1 MLEADKIRISQVLSN
16 LLDNAYA
23 SVINTK
29 GREAKCIGVSLVKE
43 EKKEQHNPNQ
53 GKREEVAVISICDD
67 GKGIEAEMASKLFTK
82 FNSGWYDGIGLGL
95 YIPRAS
101 LRLMAERYGVK
112 TTMTAKAPP
121 FHLVYL

>member
-53 GKREEVAVISICDD
+53 GKRGEVSVISICDD
-67 GKGIEAEMASKLFTK
+67 GKGIEAEIASKLFTK
-82 FNSGWYDGIGLGL
+82 FNPGRYGVIGLGL
-95 YIPRAS
+95 YI
-101 LRLMAERYGVK
+101 
-112 TTMTAKAPP
+112 AKSIIEA
-121 FHLVYL
+121 HRGEIWHHQ